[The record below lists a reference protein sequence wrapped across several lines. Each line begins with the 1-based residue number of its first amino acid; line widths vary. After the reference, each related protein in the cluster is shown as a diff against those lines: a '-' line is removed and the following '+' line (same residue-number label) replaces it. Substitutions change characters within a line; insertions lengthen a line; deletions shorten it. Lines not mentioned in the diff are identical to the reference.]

1 MLDGWVIWAVVLL
14 AIAFDYING
23 FHDTAN
29 AIATSVST
37 RAIAPKTAVMMAA
50 TLNFLGAM
58 ISTGVAKTIGGD
70 IVTSPD
76 MINGEIIVAALVGA
90 IFWNLLTWWY
100 GIPSSSSHA
109 LIGGI
114 IGAVMISV
122 GSDALHVGGIGK
134 IFISLVAS
142 PILALILGYIVMK
155 VLLFLFGRFS
165 PIVLNDRFRNMQL
178 VSAALMSFSHGSNDA
193 QKAMGIITLTLVAS
207 GHLPTLDVPLWVKL
221 ACATA
226 MALGTAAGGWKIIA
240 TVGSKIFK
248 LESINGFAADLN
260 SALTIFTATLLHLPV
275 STTHVVSGS
284 IMGVGTAMRVKA
296 VNWRTARSMV
306 FAWFITI
313 PLSAGVS
320 ALAYVI
326 IDALAHI

>member
-284 IMGVGTAMRVKA
+284 IMGVDTAMRVKA
-296 VNWRTARSMV
+296 VNWSTARSMV

>member
-14 AIAFDYING
+14 ALAFDYING

-207 GHLPTLDVPLWVKL
+207 GHLPTLDVPLWVKI
-221 ACATA
+221 ACASA

-296 VNWRTARSMV
+296 VNWSTARSMV

-326 IDALAHI
+326 IDTLAHV